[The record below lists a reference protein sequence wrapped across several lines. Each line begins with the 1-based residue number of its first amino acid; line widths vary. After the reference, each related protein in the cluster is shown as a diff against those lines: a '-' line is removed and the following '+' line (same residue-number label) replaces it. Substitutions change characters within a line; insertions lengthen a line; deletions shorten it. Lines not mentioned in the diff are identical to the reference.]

1 MDVGDWMVGWYEN
14 EQIVGRRDVRAKA
27 LSWDDEWESR
37 KMIAKGRFFC
47 NHFLN
52 NSFIT
57 NILARFSASKNFN
70 EKSS

>member
-1 MDVGDWMVGWYEN
+1 M
-14 EQIVGRRDVRAKA
+14 RAKA

-57 NILARFSASKNFN
+57 NILTRFSASKNFK
-70 EKSS
+70 EKYSQNHPSIH